1 MPAVARMP
9 LIICLALSA
18 CTSSEPDRGETVAR
32 IDGDTIT
39 LEQVDAR
46 VQEAEPEA
54 WVSLYEAR
62 QRALGYLIDER
73 LLAQEASRQGIER
86 DSLVQREVVETLAAV
101 SDSAIAAFYEA
112 NRQRMD
118 SQPLEEVRDQIQR
131 YLAGAEHRAAW
142 LGYVAGLRDAADLKV
157 TLEPPRARIEVSEDE
172 PSKGPVD
179 APILLV
185 EYSDYECPYCGR
197 AQPAV
202 QQVLRTYGDRVRLV
216 FRDFPLKM
224 HRNASAAAQAGLCA
238 QEQGRFWEYHDTL
251 FAHQR
256 QLRPDDLRRYAAN
269 LQLDTAAFDAC
280 LESDRYATAIDADLA
295 SGEQHGVSG
304 TPAFFINGRRLSG
317 AQPFAAFQQLIDDEL
332 ERLAQTTSGSPAGG

>member
-1 MPAVARMP
+1 MIYRTTM
-9 LIICLALSA
+9 
-18 CTSSEPDRGETVAR
+18 
-32 IDGDTIT
+32 
-39 LEQVDAR
+39 
-46 VQEAEPEA
+46 
-54 WVSLYEAR
+54 
-62 QRALGYLIDER
+62 
-73 LLAQEASRQGIER
+73 
-86 DSLVQREVVETLAAV
+86 
-101 SDSAIAAFYEA
+101 
-112 NRQRMD
+112 
-118 SQPLEEVRDQIQR
+118 
-131 YLAGAEHRAAW
+131 
-142 LGYVAGLRDAADLKV
+142 
-157 TLEPPRARIEVSEDE
+157 
-172 PSKGPVD
+172 
-179 APILLV
+179 
-185 EYSDYECPYCGR
+185 CPYCGR